1 MAASMLGDAL
11 RKTFLAGVGIVSIV
25 GEKGGEVMS
34 GLVERGEQAVS
45 AGRDLNKELAHT
57 VGDAAADARESLLKT
72 RIELMTPEERAK
84 FVEAVQRVATQVD
97 EEQEARAAAKAQQA
111 GAGITPTWTE
121 PSTCETPDVPAA
133 DASGENR

>member
-25 GEKGGEVMS
+25 GEKGGEVVS

-45 AGRDLNKELAHT
+45 AGRDHT

-133 DASGENR
+133 DVAGENR